1 MVRHMKP
8 FPSGAWFISIN
19 RRGSPQNGRRKR
31 EAFAPR
37 RGGLLAGLLPAG
49 ATGSHVPWP
58 ASADWA
64 APTSVRA
71 RVRPPSSLCCSGGL
85 GRSSPSPSSPRP
97 SSPRDAAAHRDLER
111 DGEGRGEDGRP
122 SPAGGLRR
130 ASTAGERPSTPL
142 TERPRTRPSQHSPSH
157 GILDSRPVTFSRF
170 APNMKLVVVHTI
182 NDAEGGCEFEHFFS
196 TAPPDLVQAARR
208 ARPRLRVTFFLPPSL
223 PPSLP
228 PYLPTYLPTYLP
240 ITGSPRGLAAGGH
253 LLDHRQPALLLL
265 LRLPQGRA

>member
-1 MVRHMKP
+1 M
-8 FPSGAWFISIN
+8 
-19 RRGSPQNGRRKR
+19 
-31 EAFAPR
+31 
-37 RGGLLAGLLPAG
+37 
-49 ATGSHVPWP
+49 
-58 ASADWA
+58 
-64 APTSVRA
+64 
-71 RVRPPSSLCCSGGL
+71 
-85 GRSSPSPSSPRP
+85 
-97 SSPRDAAAHRDLER
+97 
-111 DGEGRGEDGRP
+111 
-122 SPAGGLRR
+122 
-130 ASTAGERPSTPL
+130 STAGERPSTPL
-142 TERPRTRPSQHSPSH
+142 SERPRTRPSQHSPSH

-208 ARPRLRVTFFLPPSL
+208 ARPRFRVTFFLPPSL

-228 PYLPTYLPTYLP
+228 TYLPTFLPTYLP